1 MNSPHELAQLLAAMR
16 ALRNAAEPRAALATL
31 TRTRGS
37 TFRRPGTHML
47 VLGDGSVVCELSGG
61 CPQRDIVARALEVI
75 ACGEPRLVR
84 YNSESGLDV
93 LMEMGCGGELEILI
107 EPLSPRSATDFA
119 DSLARCLG
127 QRIDARLATIF
138 AIDGRVIAPQRMV
151 WCAARTLFDDSGD
164 EAVSRIV
171 ADACAA
177 RHARGA
183 DTLSLASP
191 RGRLDVLIESVQ
203 PPHALVV
210 IGSSA
215 AARALLP
222 LSNALGWQ
230 TTLVDHDPA
239 RLQAPDL
246 PPGLRTLCAEPERL
260 QDALPLDGHTS
271 VVVMTHNLER
281 DIAWLAALR
290 NAPVAY
296 VGSLG
301 SRERVSHMRHAP
313 ELSGLRLHA
322 PAGLDIGSETPEEI
336 ALAVAAEIMAVVNGR
351 SGGPLRDNDG
361 AIHG

>member
-1 MNSPHELAQLLAAMR
+1 MNSPHELAQLLD
-16 ALRNAAEPRAALATL
+16 ALRRLHGVAAPRAALATL

-47 VLGDGSVVCELSGG
+47 VLGDGRVVCELSGG
-61 CPQRDIVARALEVI
+61 CPQRDIVIRALEVI
-75 ACGEPRLVR
+75 ASGEPRRVH

-107 EPLSPRSATDFA
+107 EPLSPARATDFA
-119 DSLARCLG
+119 DSLTRCLDA
-127 QRIDARLATIF
+127 RVDARLATVF
-138 AIDGRVIAPQRMV
+138 AIAGRVIVPQRLV
-151 WCAARTLFDDSGD
+151 WCPRHELFDGTAN
-164 EAVSRIV
+164 EAIGRIV
-171 ADACAA
+171 AGACSSW
-177 RHARGA
+177 RGRGA
-183 DTLSLASP
+183 DTVQLDSP
-191 RGRLDVLIESVQ
+191 AGTLDVLIESIQ

-222 LSNALGWQ
+222 LSTALGWQ
-230 TTLVDHDPA
+230 TTLVDHDPV
-239 RLQAPDL
+239 RLQAPGL
-246 PPGLRTLCAEPERL
+246 PPGLRTLCTTPEQL
-260 QDALPLDGHTS
+260 HEALPLDGHTS

-290 NAPVAY
+290 GAPVAY

-301 SRERVSHMRHAP
+301 SRERVTRMRHAP
-313 ELSGLRLHA
+313 ELAGLRLHA

-336 ALAVAAEIMAVVNGR
+336 ALAVAAEIMAVINDR